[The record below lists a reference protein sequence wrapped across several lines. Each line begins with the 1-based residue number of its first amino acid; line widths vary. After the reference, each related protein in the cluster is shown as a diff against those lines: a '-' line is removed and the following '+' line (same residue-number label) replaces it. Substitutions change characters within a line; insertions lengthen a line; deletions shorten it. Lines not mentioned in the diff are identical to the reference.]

1 MATTYTNPET
11 TDDGTRVH
19 APARRGHIGWV
30 VAGSLTSGLLAA
42 LLLAAAPFVPPQEA
56 AMTGA
61 VLCGFALGW
70 AMLAVLSVRTTD
82 QPQSW
87 AAVPAVV
94 MGLGG
99 FLLLVLGSSVDPVLG
114 WVWPPVVLTLVVWMV
129 VQARR
134 RLRSRSRRWLLY
146 PVIAMLAV
154 AALGG
159 MYETLGVSTDP
170 STATSGRSID
180 IGGRSLHLECTGTG
194 SPTVL
199 LQPGGGAMSAHM
211 AWIAPRVAA
220 STRVCVYD
228 RPGRGGSDPV
238 ETAQDATQIAV
249 DLHALLEQ
257 ANVPGPYVLA
267 GHSFGGLYALTYA
280 ARYPDQIAGLVIVD
294 TTAPRDEPLSG
305 GPDRPKRYDLVDRV
319 ATLISTSA
327 RLGVT
332 RLYATTEGAGLP
344 PRSASDVRA
353 TTATGSNFRSFIDE
367 FAQANSSMAE
377 AASFTD
383 FGARPLIVLTAGTGT
398 DAALTASHERIA
410 RMSSNSTHRTIA
422 DATHDD
428 LIADQH
434 DSTATSQAILDVI
447 TAIRNATTVPE

>member
-1 MATTYTNPET
+1 MSTTYENPET
-11 TDDGTRVH
+11 TKDRSSVRS
-19 APARRGHIGWV
+19 PARSGHIGWV
-30 VAGSLTSGLLAA
+30 VAGSLISGLLSA

-56 AMTGA
+56 AVTGA

-70 AMLAVLSVRTTD
+70 AMLALLSVRMTD

-94 MGLGG
+94 MGIGG
-99 FLLLVLGSSVDPVLG
+99 FLLLTLGSSVDPVLG
-114 WVWPPVVLTLVVWMV
+114 WVWPPAVLVLVVWMV
-129 VQARR
+129 AQSRR
-134 RLRSRSRRWLLY
+134 HLQSRSRRWLLY
-146 PVIAMLAV
+146 PVTAMLAV
-154 AALGG
+154 AAVGG
-159 MYETLGVSTDP
+159 MYETLGAATDP
-170 STATSGRSID
+170 STRITGHSID
-180 IGGRSLHLECTGTG
+180 VGGRSLHLECTGTG

-199 LQPGGGAMSAHM
+199 LQPGGGAMSAQM

-249 DLHALLEQ
+249 DLHTLLEQ

-294 TTAPRDEPLSG
+294 TTAPRDQPVPAGS
-305 GPDRPKRYDLVDRV
+305 DRPSRYDPVDRL
-319 ATLISTSA
+319 ATLLSTSA
-327 RLGVT
+327 RLGLT

-344 PRSASDVRA
+344 PRSGSEVRA
-353 TTATGSNFRSFIDE
+353 STATGSNLRSFIDE
-367 FAQANSSMAE
+367 FAQANRSMGE

-383 FGARPLIVLTAGTGT
+383 FGARPLVVLTAGTGT

-410 RMSSNSTHRTIA
+410 QMSSNSTHRVIA
-422 DATHDD
+422 GATHDE
-428 LIADQH
+428 LVSDQD
-434 DSTATSQAILDVI
+434 DSAATSDAILDVVA
-447 TAIRNATTVPE
+447 AIRGATTVTE